1 MVGLTTLGVLDLRRP
16 DGTAVQ
22 SVLQQ
27 PKRAA
32 LLVYLAA
39 NTEGY
44 QRRDT
49 LLSLFWPES
58 GEEAARH
65 SLSQAVY
72 KLRQALGAEAILTR
86 GDEEIRLAGGLL
98 ACDFAAFES
107 AVADRRYA
115 DALELYAGDFLASFH
130 LDGARAFERWADAK
144 RSSLKQTA
152 AKAGWALSREQ
163 LSRGAAVEAERS
175 ARLAFNL
182 DPASEAS
189 GRAFIRELV
198 DAGEP
203 ATALAF
209 YDHLKRTLKVE
220 LEVEPSGETQALANT
235 IRGQVQESLERQ
247 GPSVQRAT
255 SSPVSNAASPIA
267 LPPETR
273 RFRSSKRYIVFVAA
287 SFVLVAVSATR
298 LASRNSAAPT
308 PAIRSLV
315 VLPLNNLARDTAQDY
330 FVEGMYNALVAELA
344 QLSAIR
350 VVPRGVAYR
359 YAGTQVPVGEIARGL
374 KVDAVLRGGVT
385 RSGDSVNVVLELIAA
400 NPERILWSAGYKRR
414 LRDVLA
420 LYDDVARAVATEIE
434 VELTPRDE
442 QQISGARP
450 VNPAAYDAWLAGSY
464 HANRRSG
471 GDMDA
476 CFHFAKLAA
485 AADPNYAPAYALL
498 ARCYNI
504 APYVNT
510 SAPES
515 FEQAKRAARHALAL
529 DPTMA
534 AAHADL
540 GWVQAVA
547 DWDWQGSERSYRR
560 ALQLNPTLVMAE
572 EDLGFLLSW
581 FGRFDEALL
590 HARRAQELDPYSP
603 QASVRTAVILNLARR
618 DDEAIAEARHA
629 VSLDS
634 NYMFAYSRL
643 HWAYFGKG
651 DHSRALA
658 AAQHAARL
666 SGPQDLRRKA
676 FLAHAYAMNG
686 ERNAARAILKELLA
700 LNSES
705 YVPPTAIATVYAG
718 LGDKDSA
725 FIWLERGY
733 EGRDGDMVLLKVWRA
748 WDPLRDDPRYQA
760 LVSRM
765 HFPP

>member
-16 DGTAVQ
+16 DGTAIQ

-39 NTEGY
+39 NIEAY

-49 LLSLFWPES
+49 LLSLFWAES
-58 GEEAARH
+58 GEEPARH
-65 SLSQAVY
+65 SLSQAIY
-72 KLRQALGAEAILTR
+72 KLRQALGADAILTR
-86 GDEEIRLAGGLL
+86 GDGELRLASGVL

-107 AVADRRYA
+107 AVADGRYA
-115 DALELYAGDFLASFH
+115 DGLELYAGDFLASFH
-130 LDGARAFERWADAK
+130 VDEARAFERWADGK
-144 RSSLKQTA
+144 RSSLKQIA

-163 LSRGAAVEAERS
+163 LSRGAAVEAERT

-182 DPASEAS
+182 DSANEAS
-189 GRAFIRELV
+189 GRTFLRDLADV
-198 DAGEP
+198 GEP

-209 YDHLKRTLKVE
+209 YDHLKRTLALE
-220 LEVEPSGETQALANT
+220 LEVDPSGETQAVAAK
-235 IRGQVQESLERQ
+235 IRGQLQEPLE
-247 GPSVQRAT
+247 G
-255 SSPVSNAASPIA
+255 ASPSA
-267 LPPETR
+267 RTV
-273 RFRSSKRYIVFVAA
+273 STSASNVAA
-287 SFVLVAVSATR
+287 PPAPPRVVRSLGSKKYVALAAATFVLVALSATR
-298 LASRNSAAPT
+298 LATRNSAAST
-308 PAIRSLV
+308 PEIRSVV
-315 VLPLNNLARDTAQDY
+315 VLPLANLAHDTAQDY

-344 QLSAIR
+344 QLSAVRII
-350 VVPRGVAYR
+350 PRGLAYR
-359 YAGTQVPVGEIARGL
+359 YADTQMSMGEITRGL

-385 RSGDSVNVVLELIAA
+385 RSGDSVNVLLELIAT
-400 NPERILWSAGYKRR
+400 NPERLLWSGAYKRQ

-420 LYDDVARAVATEIE
+420 LYNDVARAVATEIE

-471 GDMDA
+471 ADIDA

-498 ARCYNI
+498 ARCYNV

-510 SAPES
+510 SGPVS

-540 GWVQAVA
+540 AWAQAVS
-547 DWDWQGSERSYRR
+547 DWDWQGAERSYRR
-560 ALQLNPTLVMAE
+560 ALQLNSTFVRAE

-581 FGRFDEALL
+581 LGRFDEALL

-603 QASVRTAVILNLARR
+603 QASVRTALILSFARR
-618 DDEAIAEARHA
+618 EDEAIAEARHA

-634 NYMFAYSRL
+634 NYMFAYDRL

-651 DHSRALA
+651 DHSRALV

-666 SGPQDLRRKA
+666 SGPQDPRRKA
-676 FLAHAYAMNG
+676 FLAHAYAMAG
-686 ERNAARAILKELLA
+686 EPDQARVILKELLE
-700 LNSES
+700 LRSES
-705 YVPPTAIATVYAG
+705 YVPPTAIAMVYAG
-718 LGDKDSA
+718 LGDKDNA

-733 EGRDGDMVLLKVWRA
+733 EGRDGDMVVLKVWRA

-765 HFPP
+765 HFPR